1 MSLRKAK
8 LGGHL
13 GQGSKNKTNTSS
25 FPSSWDPSVSREK
38 GSCLQYRK
46 RISQTDC
53 TWPWSCSWCKAG
65 GGGPDQSTP
74 SLHCG
79 SWSGLDLS
87 QGQGKSTLHQE
98 TVLVT
103 RKLAEGGQAL
113 STCRCRSS
121 EKPSSPGP
129 NSSCVALC
137 TLHNLID
144 SGFPSM
150 KLEPGA
156 VSAHALLWGVSHPPA
171 DSQLY
176 SPLRTVLWRL
186 CLSLCWPTDQDGA
199 QNGYK
204 SQRSSAIYAL
214 SITQGPE
221 CS

>member
-1 MSLRKAK
+1 MSPIQKTHYPERIAPG
-8 LGGHL
+8 LGLAPGAR
-13 GQGSKNKTNTSS
+13 
-25 FPSSWDPSVSREK
+25 P
-38 GSCLQYRK
+38 
-46 RISQTDC
+46 
-53 TWPWSCSWCKAG
+53 G
-65 GGGPDQSTP
+65 GGGPDQSIP
-74 SLHCG
+74 SLHTG
-79 SWSGLDLS
+79 SWSGLDPS

-98 TVLVT
+98 IVLVK

-113 STCRCRSS
+113 STCKCRSS
-121 EKPSSPGP
+121 EKPSSRGP

-156 VSAHALLWGVSHPPA
+156 VSSHALRGGGSHPPA
-171 DSQLY
+171 DSQLH
-176 SPLRTVLWRL
+176 SPLRTILWRL
-186 CLSLCWPTDQDGA
+186 HLSLCWPTDQDGA

-204 SQRSSAIYAL
+204 SQGSSAIYAS